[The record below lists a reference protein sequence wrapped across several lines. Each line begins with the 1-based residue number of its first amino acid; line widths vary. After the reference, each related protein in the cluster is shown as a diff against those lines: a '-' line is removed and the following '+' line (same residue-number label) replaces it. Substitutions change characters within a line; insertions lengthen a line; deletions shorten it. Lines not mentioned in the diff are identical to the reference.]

1 MKLFSKKINCFQ
13 PLIIFVKKIHNNV
26 WKGPKYAPER
36 KNFATYFWYVQ
47 CLLDVIFLKTEYVVL
62 NQCSK

>member
-13 PLIIFVKKIHNNV
+13 PLIIFVKKIHNNA

-36 KNFATYFWYVQ
+36 KNLQ
-47 CLLDVIFLKTEYVVL
+47 LIFDMY
-62 NQCSK
+62 NAF